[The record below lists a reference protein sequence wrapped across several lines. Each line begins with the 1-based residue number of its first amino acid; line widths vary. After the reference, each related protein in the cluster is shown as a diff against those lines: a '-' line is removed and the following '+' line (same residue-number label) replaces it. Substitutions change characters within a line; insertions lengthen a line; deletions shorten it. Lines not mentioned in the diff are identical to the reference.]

1 MPNEPTA
8 IRPIS
13 STASASGFGGASQ
26 DPSGRQAGSGGQA
39 SAAPDYRL
47 VIEEGP
53 RPGVFVYKTVDRSTG
68 ETIRQFPREE
78 LVKLSGDPRYVAG
91 QVASTR
97 A

>member
-1 MPNEPTA
+1 MPNEAHAVSAVSGASLTA
-8 IRPIS
+8 FGGSPQNSGGRNAGS
-13 STASASGFGGASQ
+13 KSTAHE
-26 DPSGRQAGSGGQA
+26 
-39 SAAPDYRL
+39 APDYRL

-53 RPGVFVYKTVDRSTG
+53 RPGVFVYKTVDRATG

-78 LVKLSGDPRYVAG
+78 LVKLSNDPGYVAG

>member
-1 MPNEPTA
+1 MSQETRAVAAVSAASMTA
-8 IRPIS
+8 FGETPQNSGDR
-13 STASASGFGGASQ
+13 STERS
-26 DPSGRQAGSGGQA
+26 PSGQK
-39 SAAPDYRL
+39 APDYRL

-53 RPGVFVYKTVDRSTG
+53 RPGAFVYKTIDRVTG

-78 LVKLSGDPRYVAG
+78 LVKLGETPGYSAG